1 MSKKTWRREK
11 EEDWENLSIFRACI
25 YFPKLLTFNKVQE
38 KPNGEGKIESLQGGI
53 MGAIVTFIIKT
64 KTQGIK
70 DTYETRTRYGSDAV
84 RKLHLRN

>member
-11 EEDWENLSIFRACI
+11 EEDCENLSIFRACI
-25 YFPKLLTFNKVQE
+25 YFPKLLTFNKVWV
-38 KPNGEGKIESLQGGI
+38 KPNGGGKIESLEGG
-53 MGAIVTFIIKT
+53 IVTFIIKT

-84 RKLHLRN
+84 